1 MFFSSTKVPELGTG
15 LLNLSYRFKHT
26 CTDLHNH
33 TNYGLFI
40 SQLEPNC
47 FDKIYRNM
55 QIILPPP
62 TLVSFAMFRGSE
74 FTLCPPCTTLLKSR
88 LLKRKEKVTTSCI
101 EKTQKAISKQ

>member
-1 MFFSSTKVPELGTG
+1 M
-15 LLNLSYRFKHT
+15 Y
-26 CTDLHNH
+26 LHNH

-62 TLVSFAMFRGSE
+62 TLVSFAMLRGLE

-88 LLKRKEKVTTSCI
+88 LLKIKEKVTTSCI
-101 EKTQKAISKQ
+101 EKIQKAISKQ